1 MQAREPY
8 SSCQGTGQDLPGPT
22 PLLPHRPGLAQPQ
35 LLPGRLPRRLSSPR
49 GQAMGEY
56 YIPQLSLSPSLYS
69 GAGSLGKASSHHPP
83 PAPPPKLRAALG
95 WGVRRV
101 RHLLEGSAE
110 LS

>member
-35 LLPGRLPRRLSSPR
+35 VLPGRLSSPR

-56 YIPQLSLSPSLYS
+56 YILQLSIWPSL
-69 GAGSLGKASSHHPP
+69 
-83 PAPPPKLRAALG
+83 
-95 WGVRRV
+95 
-101 RHLLEGSAE
+101 
-110 LS
+110 